1 MLLYIKFLK
10 DFVMEPNDRLRQH
23 LDYPEAT
30 MFEMVARVAKQYP
43 EEPAYEFYSRKTT
56 YAQFIRRI
64 ERAARA
70 LWAFGVRPGDAVT
83 ICLPNIP
90 QALDCFYAV
99 NRLGA
104 VANMVQRPCP
114 NRSRSWNCNW
124 SWN

>member
-1 MLLYIKFLK
+1 MYEL
-10 DFVMEPNDRLRQH
+10 
-23 LDYPEAT
+23 
-30 MFEMVARVAKQYP
+30 VARVAQQYP
-43 EEPAYEFYSRKTT
+43 DEPAYEFYDRKTS

-99 NRLGA
+99 NRMGA
-104 VANMVQRPCP
+104 VWTKILTR
-114 NRSRSWNCNW
+114 
-124 SWN
+124 